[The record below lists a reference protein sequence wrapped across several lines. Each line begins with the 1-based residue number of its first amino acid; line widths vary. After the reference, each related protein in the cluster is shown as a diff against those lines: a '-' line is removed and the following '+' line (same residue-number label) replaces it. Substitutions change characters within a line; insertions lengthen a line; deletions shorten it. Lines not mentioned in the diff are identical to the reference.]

1 MRPSSRPPASRC
13 RTPSASRTRAR
24 RSSSGSR
31 ERAAGDPAGLL
42 AQLAAVGGALAGAPG
57 PKLESLGWRERTLE
71 LQIVA
76 ANTDAI
82 ARFAQG
88 INARGLSA
96 DVAST
101 TNSEKGIEAQVKIAA
116 GGAP

>member
-1 MRPSSRPPASRC
+1 MPRL
-13 RTPSASRTRAR
+13 
-24 RSSSGSR
+24 
-31 ERAAGDPAGLL
+31 RAAAFLTLTGLL

-57 PKLESLGWRERTLE
+57 PRLESLGWRERTLE

-82 ARFAQG
+82 ARFTQG
-88 INARGLSA
+88 ITTRGLSA

-101 TNSEKGIEAQVKIAA
+101 TKLICAVVSLALAGFSGSAVAQGESGVPLAT
-116 GGAP
+116 GQ